1 MIICYATKIGQT
13 NKSIWEFS
21 VTTVGNFQILH
32 YDSVSDDL
40 EKLKLGSIEEQYHE
54 YVAGEK
60 TDLYEPLDNE
70 NAKDEQSGANEES
83 ANHQIRET
91 EESIL
96 TVSIFIIHN
105 FNSVRWPFFKR

>member
-32 YDSVSDDL
+32 YHND
-40 EKLKLGSIEEQYHE
+40 
-54 YVAGEK
+54 
-60 TDLYEPLDNE
+60 
-70 NAKDEQSGANEES
+70 AKDEQSGANEES

-91 EESIL
+91 EEIL
-96 TVSIFIIHN
+96 LEIFKPDKDGD
-105 FNSVRWPFFKR
+105 S